1 MCAPSSFQDAFAVKR
16 SERIQVDALAFALHA
31 ILTMASETPPADVAD
46 GSTPAAPVESNAE
59 VAPTTEGPSA
69 SESDKSADEQ
79 FKGLLQALRGA
90 SEREPTDDATD
101 EQRSTP
107 TSYSPSDAELDKL
120 THYVTKIRTDL
131 SIPQLLARIKS
142 MRTYWSVSEK
152 RVRKAAQRV
161 REAEAKDGGGEE
173 AEASML
179 AEITGQPKMPKPVS
193 KNDKLFSANL
203 KKVAPKLE
211 MRRHAERGRGLF
223 VREAAEAN
231 ELLFQ
236 EDAYVYSPNNQW
248 LKAVYEGQCCAQCVG
263 RTSARA
269 DRSAAASLSVAGP
282 STRSCA
288 PTTRRPAP
296 RRCRPR
302 VR

>member
-1 MCAPSSFQDAFAVKR
+1 MPARARASDTPAEAAPA
-16 SERIQVDALAFALHA
+16 
-31 ILTMASETPPADVAD
+31 
-46 GSTPAAPVESNAE
+46 AAPVEPPTGESSAE
-59 VAPTTEGPSA
+59 A
-69 SESDKSADEQ
+69 SKAEADRER
-79 FKGLLQALRGA
+79 GLEHLLKALRGA
-90 SEREPTDDATD
+90 SDREPEDAATAEQRAAPASYSPTDD
-101 EQRSTP
+101 
-107 TSYSPSDAELDKL
+107 ELDKL
-120 THYVTKIRTDL
+120 THYVLKIRTDF
-131 SIPQLLARIKS
+131 SNPQLLARLKS